1 METLLQEAPAS
12 RSTGCGRGRGR
23 MDGYGGHQVH
33 IVFGSPRSNCAGSG
47 ICTAREVF
55 RHETVTPKG
64 CCKGNAAWAWVRMTR
79 AGRLVFDFPAL
90 CPRLIQQYFDGDM
103 FQMESDAEL
112 ELTLKGKSIV
122 FVLPKGI
129 YAVSRRDA
137 GIRITI
143 PGVPKGNTSERTD
156 GKAWGVSSPYAV
168 GLLTAGHPPVR
179 NPAP

>member
-1 METLLQEAPAS
+1 
-12 RSTGCGRGRGR
+12 
-23 MDGYGGHQVH
+23 
-33 IVFGSPRSNCAGSG
+33 
-47 ICTAREVF
+47 
-55 RHETVTPKG
+55 
-64 CCKGNAAWAWVRMTR
+64 
-79 AGRLVFDFPAL
+79 
-90 CPRLIQQYFDGDM
+90 M